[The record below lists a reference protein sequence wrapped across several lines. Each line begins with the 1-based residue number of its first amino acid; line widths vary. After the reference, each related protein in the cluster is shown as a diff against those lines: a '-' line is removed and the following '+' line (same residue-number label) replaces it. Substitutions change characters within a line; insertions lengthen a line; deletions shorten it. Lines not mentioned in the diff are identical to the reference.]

1 MTRSKRTG
9 LLLFFVF
16 LVLAFRLRQE
26 DLEFVVEPDFSWT
39 LIEIWKN
46 FFSTFDISLLPQT
59 APYVYLDGQFIAYG
73 AFDGLLRLASSHI
86 VALRSYFPNDLSYA
100 LGAALLANIL
110 AYAAACTIFYAA
122 MYRLTGY
129 ISISVLMAIGLFL
142 APQMVEINMGR
153 VDFLVTFPLMVIFY
167 CSCVLAIGQER
178 KRHAVVLGLAL
189 AFAAT
194 IKLNGLFLGVFPAI
208 AALAAF
214 RFTTIKQLV
223 FFAAIS
229 FASFLPAYLLLM
241 LRYFYQLTP
250 LGIMQ
255 HYKDSVAQV
264 SAWSWLTV
272 GASRLYYNI
281 DLMMGHGT
289 AFIVLYLACA
299 AATLV
304 IAIVHRSRP
313 AIFLALL
320 FAVLSV
326 AAAAASLKYQRGGY
340 HLLPVFFAV
349 VGFGA
354 ARLLSSSAH
363 RLVKIAAIAVG
374 GFAFASGIFYS
385 SGIYA
390 TAVAKRKSEI
400 IGIQLL
406 KREPR
411 DWLRSHVPPGT
422 TICTQTDSSWT
433 LPPLDGFHV
442 TDGPLAIA
450 YLDPAALA
458 TSAPPGLEEVRMKCP
473 IVMTSDSHRNFYRNI
488 FNLITKR
495 APADAAAKWDA
506 FFAALNERYPPT
518 VFRSPVALRVKVKE
532 IYLNDLRDK

>member
-26 DLEFVVEPDFSWT
+26 DLEFVVEPDFSWQ

-59 APYVYLDGQFIAYG
+59 APYVYLDGQFIAYS

-86 VALRSYFPNDLSYA
+86 MALRSYFPNDLSYA

-178 KRHAVVLGLAL
+178 KRHAVALGLAL

-194 IKLNGLFLGVFPAI
+194 IKINGLFFGVFPAM

-214 RFTTIKQLV
+214 RFTTIKRPV

-241 LRYFYQLTP
+241 LRYFYHLTP
-250 LGIMQ
+250 LGIIR
-255 HYKDSVAQV
+255 HYKDTAAQV
-264 SAWSWLTV
+264 NEWNSVFA
-272 GASRLYYNI
+272 GFSRLYYNI
-281 DLMMGHGT
+281 DLMMAHGT
-289 AFIVLYLACA
+289 AFVVLYLACA
-299 AATLV
+299 AATLLV
-304 IAIVHRSRP
+304 AILRRSRP
-313 AIFLALL
+313 AIFLALS
-320 FAVLSV
+320 FVVLS
-326 AAAAASLKYQRGGY
+326 AAAAASLRYGRGGY

-349 VGFGA
+349 IGFSA
-354 ARLLSSSAH
+354 ARLLDSSAY
-363 RLVKIAAIAVG
+363 RLVKIAAISVG
-374 GFAFASGIFYS
+374 GFIFASSLFYS
-385 SGIYA
+385 FEIYA
-390 TAVAKRKSEI
+390 ITVAKRKSEI

-433 LPPLDGFHV
+433 LPPLDGFHA

-458 TSAPPGLEEVRMKCP
+458 TSAPPALEEVRMKCP
-473 IVMTSDSHRNFYRNI
+473 IVMTSDSHRNFFRNI